1 METFKGHINGKEFN
15 TREEFE
21 KALAALTDTQNID
34 ISIAENKCAC
44 KENCKCL
51 EEEQENDAKT
61 VLDFLQEYID
71 KMQKIISGNYE
82 KENTYKVTKN
92 EIPKV
97 ETISNNL
104 FNEEELEVNANKIL
118 NSSEY
123 NEETVENS
131 LDEISKIL
139 KERINYFSKETGKL
153 YGFYVVNKI
162 SESQYESM
170 LNELS
175 RNIQEKSNYFNTRIS
190 SVLDTIKQIETTKA
204 ELFSYDKMF
213 DLLGIDKPEDY
224 QTKRENVIKEYD
236 DLLKKQEFLKAYFLL
251 LEDFTSLLSEI
262 VVNSTLI

>member
-44 KENCKCL
+44 KENCKCA
-51 EEEQENDAKT
+51 EEEQEDDAKT
-61 VLDFLQEYID
+61 VLDFLQEYVE

-82 KENTYKVTKN
+82 KENKPKAIKT

-97 ETISNNL
+97 EAISNNL
-104 FNEEELEVNANKIL
+104 FSEEEFEVYANKIL

-123 NEETVENS
+123 NEETIENA
-131 LDEISKIL
+131 LDKISKIL
-139 KERINYFSKETGKL
+139 KERIDYFSKETGKL
-153 YGFYVVNKI
+153 YGFYIVNKI

-175 RNIQEKSNYFNTRIS
+175 YNIQEKYNYFNTRIS
-190 SVLDTIKQIETTKA
+190 SVIDTIKQIEASKA

-213 DLLGIDKPEDY
+213 DLLGIDKPKDY
-224 QTKRENVIKEYD
+224 QMKKENKLKEYD
-236 DLLKKQEFLKAYFLL
+236 NRLEKQEFLKAYFLL
-251 LEDFTSLLSEI
+251 LEDFASQLSEI
-262 VVNSTLI
+262 VVSSTLI